1 MRRPAM
7 ESRRIQIRLCSLL
20 LEKELV
26 QFPNAKALM
35 LTGDVAIKALKGT
48 TQRLGK
54 ERVIL
59 RRSTQQLYIEDA
71 LAD

>member
-35 LTGDVAIKALKGT
+35 LTGDVAIKALKDT